1 MGVIQGCAQLR
12 PGFSAGVAEDQRG
25 DGLDRI
31 GFMAQQQLG
40 AASTEFAGVGT
51 AQAAGELPQWL
62 GISAVSGGGGIKL
75 SIQFLI
81 FLHGLNPLLRQLK
94 VMVWHSAKRVSSGL
108 RLLAQRWIEEVV
120 H

>member
-75 SIQFLI
+75 SIQFFDL
-81 FLHGLNPLLRQLK
+81 PSR
-94 VMVWHSAKRVSSGL
+94 SESSVEAIKSDGV
-108 RLLAQRWIEEVV
+108 A
-120 H
+120 